1 MEEEGRNFT
10 SIQVSKETRDKI
22 RELALTPNESYEQ
35 ILRRVL
41 ETKGSRE
48 IEYLIHNNEKDCNLK
63 AVVDWALPDENIKFY
78 DKDGGCDSSIPL
90 YQFDDKDFQ
99 VKWDSFIASVSGLDN
114 LVKILSVLK
123 DGESIK
129 ADDLILSRL

>member
-1 MEEEGRNFT
+1 MEEERNFT
-10 SIQVSKETRDKI
+10 SIQVSKETRDTL

-41 ETKGSRE
+41 ESKGNRE
-48 IEYLIHNNEKDCNLK
+48 IEYLIRNADEDCNLK

-78 DKDGGCDSSIPL
+78 DKDGGCNPNTPL
-90 YQFDDKDFQ
+90 YQFDDTEFQ
-99 VKWDSFIASVSGLDN
+99 KKWDSFVEAVNSLDN

-123 DGESIK
+123 VGESIK
-129 ADDLILSRL
+129 ADNLILSRL